1 MPFVWATGVLGA
13 LVSLGAF
20 AVPQTEEDVGFVGL
34 GVGCLAIVYLALFV
48 VSIVLFCRWFHLLVR
63 HARAQGRPLD
73 VTPASAVGS
82 FFIPFV
88 NLYRPYAI
96 AKQIAEGEGAQRV
109 ATWQAA
115 WLGGNIIS
123 NVGNR
128 MQDGATRGAGLVI
141 DLIGSL
147 AILGAAWACGRVV
160 DELTRTTELTPP
172 SASPGP
178 APVPPGADAP

>member
-13 LVSLGAF
+13 LVSLGSF
-20 AVPQTEEDVGFVGL
+20 AVPQTEDDAGFTAL
-34 GVGCLAIVYLALFV
+34 GVGCLAMIYLAIFI

-63 HARAQGRPLD
+63 HARAQGRPID

-128 MQDGATRGAGLVI
+128 MQDGATREAGLVI

-160 DELTRTTELTPP
+160 EELTRTTELN
-172 SASPGP
+172 PGP
-178 APVPPGADAP
+178 APSQPEVDAP